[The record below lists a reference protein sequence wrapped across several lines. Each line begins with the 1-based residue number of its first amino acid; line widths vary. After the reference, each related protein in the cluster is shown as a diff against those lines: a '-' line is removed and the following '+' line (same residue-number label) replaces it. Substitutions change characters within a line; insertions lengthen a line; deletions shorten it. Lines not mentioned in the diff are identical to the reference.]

1 MVQML
6 VLSCHES
13 FQEKVQHFFL
23 PKMIKLVWF
32 CLSVFDEFLFSNRLR
47 FFVKKQHSQPRA
59 RKPGRGEKQ
68 NDTLLVWDAALQLG
82 NGIMLD
88 YRPLIFRSFSSEKF
102 IKISRWI
109 LLLFP
114 ARSNHT
120 SVA

>member
-1 MVQML
+1 
-6 VLSCHES
+6 
-13 FQEKVQHFFL
+13 
-23 PKMIKLVWF
+23 MIKLVWF

-59 RKPGRGEKQ
+59 KPGRGEKQ
-68 NDTLLVWDAALQLG
+68 NDTLLLCRDTALQLG

-102 IKISRWI
+102 IKMSRWI

-114 ARSNHT
+114 AVSITQALPNDCFQKQVDT
-120 SVA
+120 IDSDGFITVK